1 MTGSDDDNQ
10 KALIK
15 ALLCLSCCHT
25 IIIDPNTKKLNAAS
39 PDELALVNGAKQF
52 GYEFKDQIDDKYII
66 FDKRNNKDLEYQLLN
81 VCEFTSTRK
90 RMSCILRDLQTNEIL
105 LMTKGADSVIESLLT
120 KESLNSEEF

>member
-1 MTGSDDDNQ
+1 
-10 KALIK
+10 
-15 ALLCLSCCHT
+15 LCLSCCHT

-66 FDKRNNKDLEYQLLN
+66 LDKRNNKELEYQLLN

-90 RMSCILRDLQTNEIL
+90 RMSCILRDLQTNEII